1 MNCEPSLADQIRR
14 TGFFCTRCG
23 SCCRETEPGSNL
35 VMVGREEISTIMKS
49 TGLSFE
55 EIVVPYPDRIV
66 EGGRTYT
73 FGWVLRRN
81 GDRCQFL
88 KESGCAIY
96 ESRPWICRTY
106 PFMLDEDGL
115 SIHPC
120 EGGGRKRDSADAV
133 GIAFDLCRRY
143 TYEQEQDEK
152 IRSVLQSEVIPADR
166 PVVIDTEGIWEYH
179 G

>member
-1 MNCEPSLADQIRR
+1 
-14 TGFFCTRCG
+14 
-23 SCCRETEPGSNL
+23 
-35 VMVGREEISTIMKS
+35 MVGREEISTIMKS

-120 EGGGRKRDSADAV
+120 EGGGRRGTLPMQSVLPLISADDIHTSRNRTKKSDQYSNQRLFRQI
-133 GIAFDLCRRY
+133 GR
-143 TYEQEQDEK
+143 
-152 IRSVLQSEVIPADR
+152 
-166 PVVIDTEGIWEYH
+166 W
-179 G
+179 

>member
-1 MNCEPSLADQIRR
+1 
-14 TGFFCTRCG
+14 
-23 SCCRETEPGSNL
+23 
-35 VMVGREEISTIMKS
+35 MVGCEEISKIMTS

-55 EIVVPYPDRIV
+55 EIVEPYPDRIV
-66 EGGRTYT
+66 EGDRTYT

-106 PFMLDEDGL
+106 PFMLDEQGL
-115 SIHPC
+115 TIHPC
-120 EGGGRKRDSADAV
+120 EGTGRNKESADAV

-143 TYEQEQDEK
+143 AYEQEQEEK
-152 IRSVLQSEVIPADR
+152 IRSILQSEGIPAGR
-166 PVVIDTEGIWEYH
+166 PVVIDTEGIKEYH